1 MAYSVRKDKAVAK
14 TSTDIDNFSFEKA
27 LGELEQIVVKLER
40 GDIPLADSIAAY
52 ERGEALKNRC
62 EKLLKDAELKVEKI
76 RLGADGS
83 ASGLEPFENEKTA
96 SAE

>member
-1 MAYSVRKDKAVAK
+1 MAKATA
-14 TSTDIDNFSFEKA
+14 DIDTFTFEKA
-27 LGELEQIVVKLER
+27 LSELEQIVTKLER

-76 RLGADGS
+76 RLGGDNKVA
-83 ASGLEPFENEKTA
+83 GLEPLDGE
-96 SAE
+96 

>member
-1 MAYSVRKDKAVAK
+1 MAKAAA
-14 TSTDIDNFSFEKA
+14 SDIDTFSFEKA
-27 LGELEQIVVKLER
+27 LAELEQIVSQLER

-76 RLGADGS
+76 RLGPDGKP
-83 ASGLEPFENEKTA
+83 AGLEPLDGND
-96 SAE
+96 